1 MNDSDKD
8 DYINSYI
15 REKVPSTPLSKK
27 LEKTPYKKPTTS
39 EELEKILMKRIE
51 EQKPNDFKTIINNHK
66 DLLNQDILN
75 KIFEKIYSQN
85 KMVSSKFFIILSEII
100 EDPNMLF
107 EIEIEKENKNEDE
120 NENIKKMV
128 NIIKNQNETK
138 NKIVQKISLLHLA
151 CELSIKKI
159 LENLLGK
166 KIYLNVKYEDSSG
179 QNALFYLRGENE
191 DKEII
196 ELLVKKGI
204 NMYYKDKSGNTVLHN
219 AIINI
224 KNKDLIYNLIDIG
237 NLDLLFIKNNE
248 EKSCLELL
256 YLNWVSKYQI
266 FFDEN
271 MENKEKKPIYN
282 DEERNA
288 LIKLIRGKIFDN
300 YIINSKNEIVLDNNN
315 NENDNKL
322 NYFYHELCL
331 DLIEFRVSVAK
342 ESDKV
347 INDINELSDQLI
359 QSMRQSL
366 KNGEQY
372 EMMLFGSCRN
382 GLYLP
387 TSDID
392 LVIFPPRNTEIDAD
406 PLYILSEYLKNNL
419 DEYEFIKEIY
429 YRDKARVK
437 IINIITKDK
446 YNNKTI
452 DISLG
457 NQGNTGLKCAKYI
470 KEQTKKY
477 SIFNLLTL
485 AFKNIF
491 QLAKI
496 NKPYTEGLS
505 SYGISILII
514 YILQRMAP
522 QGEDISFTDL
532 GKIFFEVLK
541 FYSDINNINRTI
553 NVNENPNKNSHPS
566 SAGENRLKI
575 IDPLD
580 NNNNVANNFKKFN
593 IMMNVFSD
601 SLNLIN
607 QNYESSLLKKNNDN
621 APNLLK
627 LIFDSAKN
635 HAIQ

>member
-8 DYINSYI
+8 DYKNSYI
-15 REKVPSTPLSKK
+15 REKAPSTPLTKK
-27 LEKTPYKKPTTS
+27 VEKTPYKKPTTS

-166 KIYLNVKYEDSSG
+166 KIYLNINYEDSSG
-179 QNALFYLRGENE
+179 KNALFYLRGENE

-204 NMYYKDKSGNTVLHN
+204 NIYYKDKSGNTALHN

-300 YIINSKNEIVLDNNN
+300 FIINSKNEIVLDNNN

-366 KNGEQY
+366 KNGEKY

-419 DEYEFIKEIY
+419 DEYEFIEKIY

-437 IINIITKDK
+437 IINIITTNV

-457 NQGNTGLKCAKYI
+457 NEGNTGLKCAKYI

-491 QLAKI
+491 QLANI

-514 YILQRMAP
+514 YILQRMAH

-553 NVNENPNKNSHPS
+553 NVNENPNKNSYS
-566 SAGENRLKI
+566 SSVGENRLKI

-580 NNNNVANNFKKFN
+580 NNNNVANNFSNFLVV
-593 IMMNVFSD
+593 MNVFSD

>member
-1 MNDSDKD
+1 MNDSNEE
-8 DYINSYI
+8 DYKNSYI
-15 REKVPSTPLSKK
+15 REKASSTPLTKK
-27 LEKTPYKKPTTS
+27 VEKTPYKKPTTS
-39 EELEKILMKRIE
+39 EELEKILLKRIE
-51 EQKPNDFKTIINNHK
+51 EKKPNDFKTIINNHK

-107 EIEIEKENKNEDE
+107 EIEIENENKNEDE

-166 KIYLNVKYEDSSG
+166 KIYLNINYEDSSG

-204 NMYYKDKSGNTVLHN
+204 NIYYKDKSGNTALHN

-237 NLDLLFIKNNE
+237 NLDLLFIKNND

-322 NYFYHELCL
+322 NYFYHE
-331 DLIEFRVSVAK
+331 
-342 ESDKV
+342 
-347 INDINELSDQLI
+347 
-359 QSMRQSL
+359 
-366 KNGEQY
+366 
-372 EMMLFGSCRN
+372 
-382 GLYLP
+382 
-387 TSDID
+387 
-392 LVIFPPRNTEIDAD
+392 
-406 PLYILSEYLKNNL
+406 
-419 DEYEFIKEIY
+419 
-429 YRDKARVK
+429 
-437 IINIITKDK
+437 
-446 YNNKTI
+446 
-452 DISLG
+452 
-457 NQGNTGLKCAKYI
+457 
-470 KEQTKKY
+470 
-477 SIFNLLTL
+477 
-485 AFKNIF
+485 
-491 QLAKI
+491 
-496 NKPYTEGLS
+496 
-505 SYGISILII
+505 
-514 YILQRMAP
+514 
-522 QGEDISFTDL
+522 
-532 GKIFFEVLK
+532 
-541 FYSDINNINRTI
+541 
-553 NVNENPNKNSHPS
+553 
-566 SAGENRLKI
+566 
-575 IDPLD
+575 
-580 NNNNVANNFKKFN
+580 
-593 IMMNVFSD
+593 
-601 SLNLIN
+601 
-607 QNYESSLLKKNNDN
+607 
-621 APNLLK
+621 
-627 LIFDSAKN
+627 
-635 HAIQ
+635 